1 MSVNQSGASSRGE
14 LFGDL
19 QLRDYLDIARRRKW
33 WIILTATALFVA
45 AAVVALRTPNV
56 YRSETVIMVDPQK
69 VPDNYV
75 ASTVSTSIAD
85 RLSTIQQQV
94 MSPTRLKRV
103 IDTMGLYPEL
113 RGRIGEQALIR
124 MMQKATTIEVV
135 QSGGYR
141 LSTFR
146 IAFHGKDPVMVAAV
160 ANQIAKL
167 FIEENSRAREQQF
180 HGTAEFLED
189 ELRDT
194 KKQLEQKEESL
205 QWIKSRYIL
214 DLPESK
220 QYHLEALTNLRTQLR
235 TSEDR
240 VARAQQEK
248 VVLQSLSFNF
258 APAIDLDAEGQNPAA
273 SPFQVQMQKLET
285 QLAELRARYGPNYPD
300 VRKTQG
306 QIDELKA
313 RMASEE
319 QNAPAAPPVKPASRP
334 KRNPV
339 LQAQL
344 QKLEEEIAAQTRIQ
358 AQLQEQSNFHLSKLE
373 RVPVLEQQIGGLMRD
388 YDILRTHYNTLL
400 DKKLSAEMASALES
414 RQKGERFLIL
424 DPALV
429 PEKPFGPNRLLIT
442 LSGLLGGLLGG
453 IALAIVA
460 GIADESVRNE
470 REAAQ
475 ILGKPV
481 LAGIPHILTKQQR
494 RWRKLRVVAALA
506 GTVACSAV
514 LAVLFS
520 YVSGGIF

>member
-319 QNAPAAPPVKPASRP
+319 QNAPAAPPAGGAVHQLPQPRHAVSADQAIRHELP
-334 KRNPV
+334 QRV
-339 LQAQL
+339 LD
-344 QKLEEEIAAQTRIQ
+344 
-358 AQLQEQSNFHLSKLE
+358 F
-373 RVPVLEQQIGGLMRD
+373 
-388 YDILRTHYNTLL
+388 
-400 DKKLSAEMASALES
+400 
-414 RQKGERFLIL
+414 
-424 DPALV
+424 
-429 PEKPFGPNRLLIT
+429 
-442 LSGLLGGLLGG
+442 
-453 IALAIVA
+453 
-460 GIADESVRNE
+460 
-470 REAAQ
+470 
-475 ILGKPV
+475 
-481 LAGIPHILTKQQR
+481 
-494 RWRKLRVVAALA
+494 
-506 GTVACSAV
+506 
-514 LAVLFS
+514 
-520 YVSGGIF
+520 